1 MHVLDR
7 TLGERM
13 PTAAR
18 LAIIVCC
25 GGVLFWY
32 FARGWKNRLDL
43 VKVAVAVFLFD
54 VVAGP
59 HSAVAAALEQP

>member
-1 MHVLDR
+1 LWVSLRGSRMHVLDR

-18 LAIIVCC
+18 LAIIVCS

-32 FARGWKNRLDL
+32 FARGWKTGLT
-43 VKVAVAVFLFD
+43 
-54 VVAGP
+54 
-59 HSAVAAALEQP
+59 